1 MTKRGR
7 GWAKSKV
14 PPSPEN
20 HTKPEVQGEKPST
33 KTKSDD
39 DVFNNNEKSKIER
52 SETLTED
59 VKSMPKEQKLYMD
72 VLSDNWDLQKN

>member
-14 PPSPEN
+14 PPSLEN

-33 KTKSDD
+33 KTESDD
-39 DVFNNNEKSKIER
+39 DVFNKYEKSKIDQ

-59 VKSMPKEQKLYMD
+59 VKSMPKERKL
-72 VLSDNWDLQKN
+72 